1 MIRFKV
7 EITYRDDTKEVFD
20 CAEHPT
26 ITPDTL
32 TLYHTHQERS
42 YTPQQAIKSI
52 NVKDYWK
59 R

>member
-7 EITYRDDTKEVFD
+7 EITYRDDKIETYD
-20 CAEHPT
+20 CEEHPT
-26 ITPDTL
+26 IGQDYITL
-32 TLYHTHQERS
+32 FHTTRDRS
-42 YTPQQAIKSI
+42 YKPQQAIKSI